1 MRLTSMPVATRV
13 LLGLAVVSLGLLGW
27 TLLGPRPA
35 PAVVA
40 TSAGSAFP
48 AYPAAAMQVRSALN
62 DADPAW
68 ARPLFFRDRKPRSVD
83 LGGPGDANGS
93 GASSFDAVLTGL
105 VRSAELNAASL
116 QKPGQQQPVRVRLG
130 QQVPDAP
137 GWRLVELTAKTARFQ
152 SGSDEKILK
161 LEVPRPDGLPPPP
174 VPAADPVPAATAAP
188 MTGSP
193 PVAKNPAQPPAD
205 ATAVPQPIGAQ
216 GTPAQQQQVEAV
228 RQRIEAA
235 RKAQQ
240 QQSSSSARH

>member
-1 MRLTSMPVATRV
+1 MRFASAPIATRV
-13 LLGLAVVSLGLLGW
+13 LLGLAVASLGVLGW

-40 TSAGSAFP
+40 TSAASAFP
-48 AYPAAAMQVRSALN
+48 AYPATPAQARNALN

-83 LGGPGDANGS
+83 LGGPGDAGGA
-93 GASSFDAVLTGL
+93 GASSFDAALTGI
-105 VRSAELNAASL
+105 VRSAELSAASL

-130 QQVPDAP
+130 QEVPDAP

-152 SGSDEKILK
+152 SGSEEKILK
-161 LEVPRPDGLPPPP
+161 LEVPRPDGMPPPAMADQ
-174 VPAADPVPAATAAP
+174 VPTAPP
-188 MTGSP
+188 MGASP
-193 PVAKNPAQPPAD
+193 PPAAKNPAQPAAD
-205 ATAVPQPIGAQ
+205 ANAVPPQPIGAQ